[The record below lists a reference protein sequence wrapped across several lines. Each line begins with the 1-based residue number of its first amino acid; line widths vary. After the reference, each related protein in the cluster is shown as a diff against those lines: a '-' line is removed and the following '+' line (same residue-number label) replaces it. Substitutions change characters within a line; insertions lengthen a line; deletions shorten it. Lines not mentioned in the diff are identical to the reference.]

1 MTNRINI
8 MNELGDLE
16 SSLSN
21 HTPQNIYEVPHGY
34 FEGFATHLLSKIK
47 AIEAKDASE
56 EIKILSPLLAGIKRQ
71 NPYSVPVGYF
81 NSLEQKMA
89 ESIQQHPDY
98 QTAEEELSALSPLL
112 DGLNKKTPYFI
123 PKDYFENLD
132 TEISKN
138 VTKKTGAKI
147 VSLTSRRLYRYAAAA
162 VITGIIL
169 LGGVLYFNKQNK
181 LNNPVEAGKAWAN
194 VEKQVEKISDK
205 ELKDFVQLTNT
216 NDLTTQEST
225 VNKSIA
231 SEDVNNL
238 LKDISD
244 KELQEFLDQTGDS
257 EEEALLMN

>member
-1 MTNRINI
+1 

-21 HTPQNIYEVPHGY
+21 HTPQNIYEVPHEY
-34 FEGFATHLLSKIK
+34 FEGFATHLLNKIK
-47 AIEAKDASE
+47 ALEARDASGE
-56 EIKILSPLLAGIKRQ
+56 LKALSPLLAGIRKQ
-71 NPYSVPVGYF
+71 NPYSVPDGYF
-81 NSLEQKMA
+81 TSMEQKMA

-98 QTAEEELSALSPLL
+98 QTADEELNAISPLL
-112 DGLNKKTPYFI
+112 NGLNKKTPYFI
-123 PKDYFENLD
+123 PEGYFENLG

-138 VTKKTGAKI
+138 PNKKTGAKI

-169 LGGVLYFNKQNK
+169 MAGVLYLNQQNHQN
-181 LNNPVEAGKAWAN
+181 NNPVEAGKAWAKI
-194 VEKQVEKISDK
+194 EKQVEKISDK

-216 NDLTTQEST
+216 NDLSTQDNVANT
-225 VNKSIA
+225 SIA